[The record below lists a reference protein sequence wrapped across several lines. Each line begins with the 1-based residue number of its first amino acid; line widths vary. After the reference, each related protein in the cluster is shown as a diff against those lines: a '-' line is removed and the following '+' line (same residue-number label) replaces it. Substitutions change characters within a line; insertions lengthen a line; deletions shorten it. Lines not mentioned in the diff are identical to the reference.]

1 MNFFLLLYYEVRYF
15 TNLKNKMYQFLIFV
29 QPLLFLTVFY
39 FLQQIRGNTN
49 LEQFVII
56 SSLISMWSYVLYSSG
71 SSLISEKWSGTLE
84 FIISSQT
91 SLYQVILTKTISN
104 SIIALLAMIMNFIY
118 ARVIFQIPINFEH
131 FELFAIGIFLL
142 LLSLSSIGMILAA
155 VFAVFQNVFA
165 YQDFILTP
173 MILLSGIFLSVST
186 YPLPLQVV
194 SYLIPMTW
202 GVKTIYASLSGASE
216 FMSYA
221 ATCVGISLIY
231 FIVIYIVIQKLENV
245 LRTSGKWRQI

>member
-1 MNFFLLLYYEVRYF
+1 MNFLMLLYYELRYF
-15 TNLKNKMYQFLIFV
+15 TNLRNKMYQFLIFV

-49 LEQFVII
+49 LEHFVIV

-71 SSLISEKWSGTLE
+71 SSLISQKWSGTLE

-104 SIIALLAMIMNFIY
+104 SIVALLAMIMNFIY
-118 ARVIFQIPINFEH
+118 AKVFFQLPINIEH
-131 FELFAIGIFLL
+131 LGLFIIGIFLL
-142 LLSLSSIGMILAA
+142 LLSLCSIGMILAA
-155 VFAVFQNVFA
+155 VFAVFQNVFE

-173 MILLSGIFLSVST
+173 MVLLSGIFLSVST
-186 YPLPLQVV
+186 YPLPLQIV
-194 SYLIPMTW
+194 SSMIPMTW
-202 GVKTIYASLSGASE
+202 GVKTIYAALNDTSA
-216 FMSYA
+216 FMINA
-221 ATCVGISLIY
+221 ATCVGLSFIY
-231 FIVIYIVIQKLENV
+231 FFIIYIVIQKLENI